1 MNNEIIE
8 LGKMIIKENDI
19 KEYDMLNKW
28 MINYIAEK
36 MKAYENAKTNEEKTE
51 TGEKCRDAILM
62 FWNNRH
68 NNRAFNP
75 FGDFVELYSGIN
87 KLINSNEST
96 FFDDFF
102 DDYDIDHVELSR
114 EIKIVKRC
122 TNRLIKDILLKYVDE
137 LVDDKLIEWIGVGKE
152 VEESDDLK
160 IINDIMDI
168 KVSGLYD
175 KAIDKEIIE
184 VELIRNLYDDL
195 LKELKK
201 SKGAENA

>member
-1 MNNEIIE
+1 MNNEIIK
-8 LGKMIIKENDI
+8 LGKMIIKENDV

-36 MKAYENAKTNEEKTE
+36 MIAYENAKNNEEKTE
-51 TGEKCRDAILM
+51 AGEKCSDAILM

-75 FGDFVELYSGIN
+75 FGDFVELYIGIK
-87 KLINSNEST
+87 KLINNNEST

-114 EIKIVKRC
+114 EIKMVKRC
-122 TNRLIKDILLKYVDE
+122 TNRLIKDILFKYVDE

-152 VEESDDLK
+152 VEESDDVK

-168 KVSGLYD
+168 KVSELYD
-175 KAIDKEIIE
+175 KAIDKEIVE

-195 LKELKK
+195 LKELKE